1 MVELKFFAIFLL
13 SISEVTNS
21 QLSKEKVIRVTS
33 SESKNEF
40 ESDLFLMPQQKK
52 MMYNSLRL
60 TKKEALFDVYK
71 WPKNFDGFVI
81 VPYWISRGALFCK
94 C

>member
-1 MVELKFFAIFLL
+1 MVWWKVFAIFVVW
-13 SISEVTNS
+13 SSGKVDS
-21 QLSKEKVIRVTS
+21 QLSKERYKS
-33 SESKNEF
+33 SELKNEF

-52 MMYNSLRL
+52 MMYNGLRQGP
-60 TKKEALFDVYK
+60 KEAFDVYK
-71 WPKNFDGFVI
+71 WPKNFEGFVV